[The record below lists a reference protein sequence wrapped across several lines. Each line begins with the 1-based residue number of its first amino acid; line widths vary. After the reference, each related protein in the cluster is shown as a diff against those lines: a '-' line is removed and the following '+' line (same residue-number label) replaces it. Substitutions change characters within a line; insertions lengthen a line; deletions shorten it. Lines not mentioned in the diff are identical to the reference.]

1 MFFMGLIY
9 TGAKCR
15 DCYRCVRICQLK
27 AIRMTATGEKRKFH
41 AEVIDEL
48 CVHCGQCI
56 LACPQKAKRPVS
68 DLRQVQQLLA
78 EGTPVTAV
86 VAASFVSALPL
97 KNPDILPSL
106 LKELNFAEV
115 QETSTGASLVTKK
128 YLELGFEKP
137 MLISYC
143 PVIVNLIERHYP
155 ALIPMLAPV
164 VSPMIAQ
171 GRLIKKSNP
180 EAKVVYIGPCAA
192 KRDEAHLL
200 GLQDSVDY
208 FLGFNE
214 LWQWAKDKEIDP
226 ESLSPSQ
233 FDQFSPRQERIYP
246 VEGGMIWTVAEELGA
261 AGEGFIT
268 LSGLDNCLDFI
279 KYLHDGEISNPP
291 KLMELWA
298 CKGGCVNGPLS
309 LCLEESVFMRQRKLL
324 DYFHSLSLASQ
335 PQPPVSLPEI
345 SLSRS
350 FDNRKVEMPLP
361 SESEIKAILA
371 RTGKVTPGQ
380 EFNCGNCGYN
390 SCRDKA
396 IAVYQ
401 GKAEVEMCI
410 PYMRKRAES
419 MSNRV
424 ISAMPNA
431 IIVVGKNLD
440 ILEINPAA
448 EQLFQCAASETVGQ
462 RLLALMPAGNFMKV
476 IQSGEM
482 LHTTG
487 SHPDL
492 GIITREIIFPVKGT
506 DAVVGIFLDIT
517 SEIKQQ
523 AQHELLKSQ
532 TIQQAQ
538 EVIEKQMMVAQEIAG
553 LLGEATAE
561 TKIQL
566 GKLIKL
572 MRQEAL

>member
-1 MFFMGLIY
+1 MGLIY

-27 AIRMTATGEKRKFH
+27 AIRMTAIGEKRRFQ
-41 AEVIDEL
+41 AQVMDEL

-68 DLRQVQQLLA
+68 DLKQVVQLLA
-78 EGTPVTAV
+78 EGTPVIAV

-97 KNPDILPSL
+97 KNPDVLPTI
-106 LKELNFAEV
+106 LKELGFTAV
-115 QETSTGASLVTKK
+115 QETSTGASLVTKT
-128 YLELGFEKP
+128 YLELGFDKP
-137 MLISYC
+137 MLVSYC
-143 PVIVNLIERHYP
+143 PVIVNLVERYYP
-155 ALIPMLAPV
+155 ELISMLAPV

-180 EAKVVYIGPCAA
+180 AAKVAYIGPCAA

-214 LWQWAKDKEIDP
+214 LWQWLQEKEINPDQLTAT
-226 ESLSPSQ
+226 S
-233 FDQFSPRQERIYP
+233 FDQFSPRQERIFP
-246 VEGGMIWTVAEELGA
+246 VEGGMIWTVAEELRE
-261 AGEGFIT
+261 AGESFIT
-268 LSGLDNCLDFI
+268 LSGLDNCLDFL
-279 KYLHDGEISNPP
+279 KHLSSGEITNPP

-309 LCLEESVFMRQRKLL
+309 LCLDESIFMRQRKLL
-324 DYFHSLSLASQ
+324 DYYHSPTLDEQTES
-335 PQPPVSLPEI
+335 PVALPKI

-350 FDNRKVEMPLP
+350 FTNRKVEMPLP

-371 RTGKVTPGQ
+371 RTGKHSPNQ

-448 EQLFQCAASETVGQ
+448 EQLFRCSAAEVVGQ
-462 RLLALMPAGNFMKV
+462 RLLAIMPAGNFMKV
-476 IQSGEM
+476 IQTGEK
-482 LHTTG
+482 LHAT
-487 SHPDL
+487 SRHPNL
-492 GIITREIIFPVKGT
+492 NIVTNEIIFPVKGT

-517 SEIKQQ
+517 NEIKQQ

-538 EVIEKQMMVAQEIAG
+538 EVIEKQMTVAQEIAG

-561 TKIQL
+561 TKVQL

-572 MRQEAL
+572 MRQETL